1 MKLSNKAYDNLCI
14 IVKCIA
20 PILTFI
26 SAVLA
31 IWHVPCTAQITA
43 TLAALNTCLGG
54 IVTVLKSQ
62 YDKMLDS
69 IED

>member
-1 MKLSNKAYDNLCI
+1 MKLSNKTYDKLCI

-31 IWHVPCTAQITA
+31 IWHVPYTAQITA
-43 TLAALNTCLGG
+43 TLAALTTCLGG

-62 YDKMLDS
+62 YDKMLDN

>member
-1 MKLSNKAYDNLCI
+1 MKLSNKTYDKLCI
-14 IVKCIA
+14 IVKCIV

-31 IWHVPCTAQITA
+31 IWHVPYTAQIAA

-54 IVTVLKSQ
+54 IVTVLKAV
-62 YDKMLDS
+62 YDKQFEN

>member
-1 MKLSNKAYDNLCI
+1 MKNIKLSNEQYDKLCI
-14 IVKCIA
+14 VVKCIA

-31 IWHVPCTAQITA
+31 IWHVPYTAQITA

-54 IVTVLKSQ
+54 IVTVLKAV
-62 YDKMLDS
+62 YYK
-69 IED
+69 ENG

>member
-31 IWHVPCTAQITA
+31 IWHVPYTAQITA

>member
-31 IWHVPCTAQITA
+31 IWHVPYTAQITA

-54 IVTVLKSQ
+54 IVTMLKSQ